1 MSADA
6 RPRAVVSWSSGKDA
20 AFALA
25 QVQREDAMEVV
36 GLLTTVTDRYNRVS
50 MHGVREALL
59 ERQAERLGLPLT
71 VARIP
76 PHCSNAQYDAAMA
89 VAATTLSGEGVTHL
103 IFGDLFLADVR
114 RYREDRL
121 RATGLTP
128 VFPLWGKPTAALV
141 REMLGD
147 GFRARVVCVDPRQ
160 IPARLA
166 GRELDESF
174 LQELPPTA
182 DPCGE
187 RGEFHSFVYDAP
199 NFSGPIEVAPGPVVV
214 RDGFAFADLEEAGAP
229 PEEGY

>member
-1 MSADA
+1 MSTDP

-20 AFALA
+20 AYALA
-25 QVQREDAMEVV
+25 RAQGDSAFDVV
-36 GLLTTVTDRYNRVS
+36 GLLTTVTDRYERVT
-50 MHGVREALL
+50 MHGVREGLL
-59 ERQAERLGLPLT
+59 RRQADRLGLPLT

-76 PHCSNAQYDAAMA
+76 PQCSNAQYDAAMA
-89 VAATTLSGEGVTHL
+89 DATARLSRDGVTHL
-103 IFGDLFLADVR
+103 IFGDLFLHDVR

-121 RATGLTP
+121 RGTGITP
-128 VFPLWGKPTAALV
+128 LFPLWGRPTASLV
-141 REMLGD
+141 REMLDD

-187 RGEFHSFVYDAP
+187 RGEYHSFVYDAP
-199 NFSGPIEVAPGPVVV
+199 NFSAPIEVVPGPVVV
-214 RDGFAFADLEEAGAP
+214 RDGFAFADLDEAGAP
-229 PEEGY
+229 PDDED